1 MKLLR
6 YLCTVLLLL
15 VTFKASASADNTTL
29 VVELRDGNTAKFLLA
44 DKPKITF
51 TAELMSVVSES
62 FSMEFDRSDIKKYRF
77 VKEVSTFVEAIAG
90 SKAVVENNTL
100 IVSGVSND
108 VVVTIYNSN
117 GMFVKKAVAIDGV
130 CSISLNNLATGP
142 YIVTFD
148 NTSFKFLK
156 K

>member
-62 FSMEFDRSDIKKYRF
+62 LSMEFDRSDIKKYRF

-117 GMFVKKAVAIDGV
+117 GMFVKKAAAIDGV
-130 CSISLNNLATGP
+130 CSISLNNLATGS
-142 YIVTFD
+142 YRVTFD
-148 NTSFKFLK
+148 NTLFKFLK